1 MLSNISARSE
11 GQQRLRVFLI
21 VFRWLALLLGLI
33 MSNFSAQKAGA
44 TSQALPHAL
53 PSFFADMPMLLIL
66 LLFIYHIV
74 ASLVIF
80 KFDDSKFNI
89 GILIVMDLCAG
100 GFMAWFFGIP
110 YFYLTVLLPV
120 LETAFY
126 FGTFI
131 SIVVLIISIAFF
143 GPLVIM
149 LIIRHLQDSAFKEIL
164 MKQLF
169 DLVWAFG
176 FSASAIY
183 INFIWSLKHEEE
195 VSNIVRK
202 FQEEKKMLFESHQ
215 ATKKEFGVVFN
226 ELEKKQELID
236 ELESKIVEKEEK
248 LIETRQK
255 VEEMSKQI
263 EQMEESVSQSERDAL
278 EKQKKILTKQ
288 NKLLKQKE
296 EEMETLKERLEM
308 EYEEGINKYKEML
321 RELESNLGVTEVEYR
336 DKIKDLEGKISLL
349 VGKISE
355 LNVALQS
362 RENLFESYAKIS
374 QAVDIESTYLG
385 IINESLKLVPSQ
397 TAILFVVEDT
407 DQGKY
412 LFADVAATPYKNLF
426 IDYAV
431 SVGEGSVGWVAQH
444 SKALKIDN
452 SSIKLKN
459 GTELLTL
466 IRYEKSALIVPVHH
480 AGEVTG
486 IMYMGKPDEGGF
498 SDKDVYLM
506 KSFCKLAG
514 SLIHSAIQLEKSM
527 QVSLVDETTGLYN
540 EIYFSERFKE
550 EVARSLRYEIPLTF
564 VMLEILNYQQFAERS
579 GQLVQDRLV
588 QDLTG
593 ILKSHVR
600 ETDLVARL
608 TENQFAILFIHS
620 SKTDTIH
627 IAERIRMG
635 AEMRSFGSPQ
645 AKASG
650 LHLCLGLANIP
661 DDAENS
667 DELYNQTAKYLEEA
681 KRRGGSQTCFPP

>member
-1 MLSNISARSE
+1 MLSNISIRSE

-21 VFRWLALLLGLI
+21 VFRWLALLLGLV
-33 MSNFSAQKAGA
+33 MSNFASQKVGA
-44 TSQALPHAL
+44 TAQALPHVL
-53 PSFFADMPMLLIL
+53 PSFFADMPVLLIL
-66 LLFIYHIV
+66 LLFIYHLV
-74 ASLVIF
+74 ASLVII

-89 GILIVMDLCAG
+89 GLLIVMDLCAG

-131 SIVVLIISIAFF
+131 SVVVLIISIAFF

-149 LIIRHLQDSAFKEIL
+149 LIIKHLQNSAFKEIL

-169 DLVWAFG
+169 NIVWAFG
-176 FSASAIY
+176 FSATAIY
-183 INFIWSLKHEEE
+183 INFLWSLKHEEE

-215 ATKKEFGVVFN
+215 GTKKEFGVVFN

-236 ELESKIVEKEEK
+236 ELESRLVEKEK
-248 LIETRQK
+248 SLIETRQK
-255 VEEMSKQI
+255 MDEMS
-263 EQMEESVSQSERDAL
+263 MELEDMEDSISQSERDAL
-278 EKQKKILTKQ
+278 EKQTKILARQ
-288 NKLLKQKE
+288 NVFLKNKE
-296 EEMETLKERLEM
+296 SETVIFRDRLET
-308 EYEEGINKYKEML
+308 EYEEGMKKYKEMIN
-321 RELESNLGVTEVEYR
+321 ELESELGATEV
-336 DKIKDLEGKISLL
+336 KHHNKVKDLEGKISLL

-362 RENLFESYAKIS
+362 RENLFESYTRIS
-374 QAVDIESTYLG
+374 QAGDIESTYLA

-407 DQGKY
+407 DMGKY

-426 IDYAV
+426 IDYSV
-431 SVGEGSVGWVAQH
+431 SVGEGSVGWAVQN
-444 SKALKIDN
+444 SKALKIDR
-452 SSIKLKN
+452 SSIRLKN
-459 GTELLTL
+459 GTELSTL
-466 IRYEKSALIVPVHH
+466 IRYEKSALIVPVQY
-480 AGEVTG
+480 AGEVIG
-486 IMYMGKPDEGGF
+486 VMYMGKPNEAGF
-498 SDKDVYLM
+498 SDKNIYLM

-514 SLIHSAIQLEKSM
+514 TLIHSAVQLEKTT

-540 EIYFSERFKE
+540 EAYFNERFRE
-550 EVARSLRYEIPLTF
+550 EVARSLRYEISLTF
-564 VMLEILNYQQFAERS
+564 VMMEIINYEKFTERS
-579 GQLVQDRLV
+579 GQMVQDRLV

-627 IAERIRMG
+627 VAERIRMG

-645 AKASG
+645 AKASR

-661 DDAENS
+661 KDAEDS
-667 DELYNQTAKYLEEA
+667 EELYNRTLKSLEDA
-681 KRRGGSQTCFPP
+681 KRRGGSQTCFLT